1 MTLGSSRYHAS
12 RVLDEPSLLPAHA
25 GCPWCGSARRSEI
38 GAVQE
43 SPLVKLLH
51 CEDCHAASVSRMPT
65 SAALED
71 FYSSYYQDE
80 KGADGDGKITFG
92 DTGRM
97 AAHLV
102 RWIAPAGAG
111 PSARIL
117 DFGGG
122 DGTLAALAAARA
134 IRAGVL
140 ERAEVVVVDRSGA
153 APASV
158 HPAVGVAA
166 TGELSSLPGGSFD
179 FVIASAVM
187 EHIPEG
193 RPVLEQLLG
202 KVRPG
207 GVFYA
212 RTPCIAPFM
221 RLVGL
226 LGRRWDLTF
235 PAHVHDLGQ
244 AFWEGQFGAGGA
256 FPGFKIAS
264 SRPSI
269 VEASFRTEFVK
280 AAISLSFKL
289 PWWLLGRSWSF
300 VGGWEIAARRQN

>member
-12 RVLDEPSLLPAHA
+12 RVLDEESLLPAHA
-25 GCPWCGSARRSEI
+25 SCPWCGSARRSEI
-38 GAVQE
+38 GTVQE
-43 SPLVKLLH
+43 APLVKLLR

-71 FYSSYYQDE
+71 FYGSYYQGE
-80 KGADGDGKITFG
+80 KGAGGDGKITFG

-97 AAHLV
+97 AAHLA
-102 RWIAPAGAG
+102 RWIVPARPGA
-111 PSARIL
+111 SARIL

-122 DGTLAALAAARA
+122 DGTLSALAAAHA
-134 IRAGVL
+134 IRRGFI

-153 APASV
+153 APASL
-158 HPAVGVAA
+158 HPAVVVAA
-166 TGELSSLPGGSFD
+166 VSELSPLPGGTFD

-193 RPVLEQLLG
+193 RLILEQLLG

-207 GVFYA
+207 GIFYA
-212 RTPCIAPFM
+212 RTPCVAPFM
-221 RLVGL
+221 RLVER

-244 AFWEGQFGAGGA
+244 AFWEAQFGAGGA
-256 FPGFKIAS
+256 FPGFAIAS

-280 AAISLSFKL
+280 AAVSLSFKL
-289 PWWLLGRSWSF
+289 PWWLLGRAWGY